1 MDHVR
6 RTTRFAICVLVASA
20 ALNGTRDSLLADDG
34 PREADLPIK
43 RIVMYTSGVGFFE
56 RGGKVVDDAAVEVQF
71 ATRDIND
78 LLKSLVLEDLDGGQ
92 VTAVSYH
99 AQNPIGETLKTFSVD
114 LTSSPSLADL
124 LRQVRGER
132 VRISG
137 PTSVEGRILGVEEHQ
152 QIGDQGSVATW
163 DVLTLVTEDG
173 LRSVRLDTAQDV
185 RLLDD
190 KLNAELNEALA
201 LLTQA
206 RATDKKTV
214 TLRCIGK
221 GERRLRVG
229 YIQETPVWKTSYRL
243 LLREKEKPFLQGWAI
258 VENTSDHDW
267 KDVKLNLVSGRP
279 VSFIMDLYQPLYA
292 VRPRVQPELFAGL
305 QSHRHGQD
313 LMAPVAP
320 LKQRA
325 GRGMGGGGAGFGAG
339 GIGGGYGYGMGGG
352 GAGFGGGGIG
362 GGGNPFQ
369 TGGGLGGANAVNSGD
384 DDERHANVRGT
395 GQSVANAGEVGELF
409 RYAITT
415 PVTLARQQSAMLPI
429 VNESVGGE
437 KVGIYNAATEVK
449 HPLTAFRLKNATKLH
464 LMQGPISVFDAGEY
478 AGDAQIADI
487 APGAERLI
495 SYALDLDTEVTST
508 AGPSVQSLASLSVAK
523 GVLSIME
530 KHERST
536 RYRLKNAGNAGKTIL
551 VEQPFDT
558 AWKLTAPKE
567 PSERTR
573 RLYRFAVDVPAGGVA
588 DLVVAET
595 REPVKTLV
603 LGDVGD
609 DSVTL
614 YLNGSIASDA
624 LKAALKK
631 LRELRAEQAATAHKS
646 AAVRTQLAD
655 IETEQNRIRA
665 NMNSLDASSDLSAR
679 YVKKLGAQ
687 EDTIEALRTE
697 LTKLREAE
705 TAATKKLSDFVA
717 TLAVD

>member
-6 RTTRFAICVLVASA
+6 RTIRFAICVLIASA

-34 PREADLPIK
+34 PREAELPIK

-56 RGGKVVDDAAVEVQF
+56 RGGKVQDDAAIELRF
-71 ATRDIND
+71 GTRDIND

-92 VTAVSYH
+92 VTTVTYN
-99 AQNPIGETLKTFSVD
+99 AQNPIVETLKTFSID
-114 LTSSPSLADL
+114 LTYSPSLADL

-137 PTSVEGRILGVEEHQ
+137 PNSVEGRILGFEEHR
-152 QIGDQGSVATW
+152 QIGEQGSVATW
-163 DVLTLVTEDG
+163 EVLTLVTDDG
-173 LRSVRLDTAQDV
+173 LRSVRLDIAQDV

-214 TLRCIGK
+214 TLRCTGK

-229 YIQETPVWKTSYRL
+229 YVQETPVWKTSYRL
-243 LLREKEKPFLQGWAI
+243 LLRDQEKPFLQGWAI

-279 VSFIMDLYQPLYA
+279 ISFIMDLYQPLFA
-292 VRPRVQPELFAGL
+292 LRPTVQPESFAGL
-305 QSHRHGQD
+305 RPQRHGQD
-313 LMAPVAP
+313 LMAPVP
-320 LKQRA
+320 PIQQGA
-325 GRGMGGGGAGFGAG
+325 GRGKRGGEAAFGAG
-339 GIGGGYGYGMGGG
+339 GIGGGGYGYGM
-352 GAGFGGGGIG
+352 G

-369 TGGGLGGANAVNSGD
+369 TGGGLGGANSINSSD
-384 DDERHANVRGT
+384 DDERHAKVRGT

-429 VNESVGGE
+429 VNEAIGGE
-437 KVGIYNAATEVK
+437 KVGIYNSATEAR
-449 HPLTAFRLKNATKLH
+449 HPLTAFRLKNATTLH

-508 AGPSVQSLASLSVAK
+508 AGPPVQSLASISIAK
-523 GVLSIME
+523 GVLSIVE

-536 RYRLKNAGNAGKTIL
+536 HYRLKNSGGAAKTIL

-558 AWKLTAPKE
+558 AWKLTTPKE
-567 PSERTR
+567 PSEKTR
-573 RLYRFAVDVPAGGVA
+573 SLYRFAVDVPARGAA
-588 DLVVAET
+588 DLVVTET
-595 REPVKTLV
+595 HEPVKTLA
-603 LGDVGD
+603 LGDLGD
-609 DSVTL
+609 ESLSL
-614 YLNGSIASDA
+614 YLTGSIASDA
-624 LKAALKK
+624 LKAALKT
-631 LRELRAEQAATAHKS
+631 LRELRAEQASTSQKS
-646 AAVRTQLAD
+646 TDVRTQVAD
-655 IETEQNRIRA
+655 IETEQTRIRD
-665 NMNSLDASSDLSAR
+665 NMRSLDKSSDLYAR
-679 YVKKLGAQ
+679 YVKKLGEQ
-687 EDTIEALRTE
+687 EDTIETLRSD
-697 LTKLREAE
+697 LANLREAE
-705 TAATKKLSDFVA
+705 TAATKALSDFVA
-717 TLAVD
+717 TLSVD